1 MSVIDNLRRK
11 PTSAAPLIQA
21 PDISQRLALA
31 QAELE
36 KLQALHGDVALDAL
50 LSVEGADAR
59 LAVLEKQIAS
69 ARADVVKLQSAH
81 RAALARDEATI
92 LQQRASLY
100 KTQLAAVKRKLE
112 ARDQAAQQLQDAFG
126 TVAKAWNTMIEASK
140 AARDATPAE
149 THWPEHGLPDV
160 IDFDGIKNLVGNEMY
175 RQAGDPR
182 LGNRQSFPGSRPTP
196 GNEGQPDRIR
206 PLADTMK
213 AHTASVLEGLTGKA
227 PGA

>member
-36 KLQALHGDVALDAL
+36 RLQAQHGDVALDAL
-50 LSVEGADAR
+50 LSVEGADTH
-59 LAVLEKQIAS
+59 LASLEKRIAL

-81 RAALARDEATI
+81 KAALARDEATI

-100 KTQLAAVKRKLE
+100 KTQMAAVKRKLE
-112 ARDQAAQQLQDAFG
+112 ARDQAAQELQDAFG
-126 TVAKAWNTMIEASK
+126 TVAKAWKTMIEVSK
-140 AARDATPAE
+140 AAKAATPAE
-149 THWPEHGLPDV
+149 THWPEYGLPDL
-160 IDFDGIKNLVGNEMY
+160 IDFDGIKLLVANEMF
-175 RQAGDPR
+175 RQAGDPG
-182 LGNRQSFPGSRPTP
+182 LGNRQSFPGSRATP
-196 GNEGQPDRIR
+196 GNEGRPDQIM

-213 AHTASVLEGLTGKA
+213 AHSAVVLKGLTGKT